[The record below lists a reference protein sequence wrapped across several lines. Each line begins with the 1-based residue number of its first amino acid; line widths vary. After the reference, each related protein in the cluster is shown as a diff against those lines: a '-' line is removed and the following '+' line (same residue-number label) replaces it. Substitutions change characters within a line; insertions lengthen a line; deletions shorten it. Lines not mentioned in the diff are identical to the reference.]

1 MVKSNNLVY
10 LLDSKIY
17 INLTNLCT
25 NDCKFCIRGIKD
37 DVVGSNMWLESENI
51 TANDVIEQLKAVESL
66 IPSGVTFCGYGE
78 PTIKIDIL
86 KEVAKYVK
94 ENYPNTKIRINTNGH
109 GNAIHKRNIL
119 EELVGIVDE
128 FSISLNGENEHLY
141 KELSQPKIESA
152 YNSMKEFATNAVKL
166 GFKTTLSVVTGYKDY
181 VVDVEKCEQFAKE
194 IGAAFRNRE
203 WLDNGY

>member
-1 MVKSNNLVY
+1 MVKNNLVY

-25 NDCKFCIRGIKD
+25 NDCIFCIRGIKD

-51 TANDVIEQLKAVESL
+51 TPDDVIAQLFEVKHF

-78 PTIKIDIL
+78 PTIKIEVL
-86 KEVAKYVK
+86 KEVAKYIK
-94 ENYPNTKIRINTNGH
+94 ENYPQTNVRVNTNGH

-128 FSISLNGENEHLY
+128 FSISLNGENEDLY
-141 KELSQPKIESA
+141 KELSQPKINNA
-152 YNSMKEFATNAVKL
+152 YQAMKDFAINEIKL
-166 GFKTTLSVVTGYKDY
+166 GFKVTLSVVTGYKDY
-181 VVDVEKCEQFAKE
+181 DIDVEKCEKFAKE
-194 IGAAFRNRE
+194 IGANFRNRE